1 MPDTGGFANA
11 TTAAEQLR
19 RLLLALPALA
29 DDRAHSLA
37 EIAARVGAS
46 EAVLR
51 RDLTMLVSRV
61 GDEPAG
67 FAEGVSLLLGAD
79 SVQFQTPSGHFRR
92 PMALTREELHALD
105 LGLAMLQHESPPDE
119 RAVLERARGRLR
131 RALGEAASAGANGR
145 HASLAA
151 ESESA
156 QGIRRTLQRCIR
168 ERRVARITYRSSTA
182 EHDDSRAV
190 QPLGV
195 VWSRG
200 SWYLVAWCRRNEGL
214 RVFRMDRISAAIAE
228 GERFSAIDGF
238 SLEDVLR
245 DGRVLVG
252 EEGTAMRVRY
262 APRIARWIAERE
274 GLELDADGSVTVEM
288 EAVQVE
294 WAVRHVLRY
303 GPDAEVLAPASVREA
318 VREALRAMQAQ

>member
-1 MPDTGGFANA
+1 MPDTDGFANSS
-11 TTAAEQLR
+11 TAAEQLR

-37 EIAARVGAS
+37 DIAARVGAS
-46 EAVLR
+46 EAVVR
-51 RDLTMLVSRV
+51 RDLTMLVSRI
-61 GDEPAG
+61 GDEPGG
-67 FAEGVSLLLGAD
+67 FTEGVSLLLGAD
-79 SVQFQTPSGHFRR
+79 SVQFQTPGGHFRR

-119 RAVLERARGRLR
+119 RPVLERARTRLR
-131 RALGEAASAGANGR
+131 RAIGEAASVGINGR

-151 ESESA
+151 ESELA
-156 QGIRRTLQRCIR
+156 QGIRRTLQQCIR

-182 EHDDSRAV
+182 ESDDTREV

-214 RVFRMDRISAAIAE
+214 RVFRMDRISAAAGE
-228 GERFSAIDGF
+228 SERFNAIDGF

-245 DGRVLVG
+245 DGKVLVG
-252 EEGTAMRVRY
+252 EEGATMRVRY

-274 GLELDADGSVTVEM
+274 GVALDSDGSVTLEM
-288 EAVQVE
+288 EAVQLE

-303 GPDAEVLAPASVREA
+303 GPDAEVLSPAA
-318 VREALRAMQAQ
+318 VRDAVRTALQALQA

>member
-1 MPDTGGFANA
+1 MPDTHGFPNA
-11 TTAAEQLR
+11 TSAAEQLR
-19 RLLLALPALA
+19 RLLLALPTLA

-37 EIAARVGAS
+37 EIAAHVGAS

-105 LGLAMLQHESPPDE
+105 LGLTMLQYEFPPDE
-119 RAVLERARGRLR
+119 RAVLERARTRLR
-131 RALGEAASAGANGR
+131 RAIGEASSAGANGR

-151 ESESA
+151 ESEAA
-156 QGIRRTLQRCIR
+156 QGIRRTLQQCIR
-168 ERRVARITYRSSTA
+168 QRRVARITYRSSTA
-182 EHDDSRAV
+182 KQDDSRAV

-200 SWYLVAWCRRNEGL
+200 SWYLIAWCRRNEGL
-214 RVFRMDRISAAIAE
+214 RVFRMDRISAAVAE
-228 GERFSAIDGF
+228 AERFGAIDGF

-274 GLELDADGSVTVEM
+274 GLPLDADGSVTVEM

-318 VREALRAMQAQ
+318 LREALRAMQSR